1 METPSEA
8 IFEEMKA
15 AAIAVWTETYSDE
28 YGYVT
33 EKINIIES
41 LTNYQ
46 DNIMVCFRMFD
57 MWNQRTM
64 MNKLSPEAQYYIEG
78 HK

>member
-1 METPSEA
+1 MKAPSEA

-33 EKINIIES
+33 EKINLIES
-41 LTNYQ
+41 VSNRR
-46 DNIMVCFRMFD
+46 DNALVFFRMFD
-57 MWNQRTM
+57 SWNQRTM

-78 HK
+78 HR

>member
-1 METPSEA
+1 METPSKA

-33 EKINIIES
+33 EKVNIIKS

-64 MNKLSPEAQYYIEG
+64 LSKLGPEAQYYIEG
-78 HK
+78 HR

>member
-64 MNKLSPEAQYYIEG
+64 MSKLSPEAQYYIEG

>member
-1 METPSEA
+1 MKAPSEA

-33 EKINIIES
+33 EKLNII
-41 LTNYQ
+41 
-46 DNIMVCFRMFD
+46 
-57 MWNQRTM
+57 
-64 MNKLSPEAQYYIEG
+64 
-78 HK
+78 

>member
-1 METPSEA
+1 MKTPSKA

-64 MNKLSPEAQYYIEG
+64 LSKLSPEAQYYIEG
-78 HK
+78 NK

>member
-1 METPSEA
+1 MKTPSKA

-64 MNKLSPEAQYYIEG
+64 LSKLGPEAQYYIEG
-78 HK
+78 NK

>member
-1 METPSEA
+1 METPSKA

-33 EKINIIES
+33 KKINIIKS

-64 MNKLSPEAQYYIEG
+64 MSKLSPEAQYYIEG
-78 HK
+78 HR

>member
-1 METPSEA
+1 MKTPSKA

-41 LTNYQ
+41 YQ
-46 DNIMVCFRMFD
+46 KTR
-57 MWNQRTM
+57 
-64 MNKLSPEAQYYIEG
+64 
-78 HK
+78 

>member
-1 METPSEA
+1 METPSKA

-64 MNKLSPEAQYYIEG
+64 MSKLSPEAQYYIEG